1 MAGCR
6 GKNRRIPVASGGAVF
21 DSSSKLLAACVAA
34 RQDGKDF
41 PTIWQDILKGHPTV
55 LEIPA
60 TVMIGGESVLAIPLI
75 TGQRL
80 IFGEAGF
87 SIE

>member
-1 MAGCR
+1 M
-6 GKNRRIPVASGGAVF
+6 F

-41 PTIWQDILKGHPTV
+41 PTIWQKIAKRHPAVLGIPVSVRIGDETV
-55 LEIPA
+55 L
-60 TVMIGGESVLAIPLI
+60 SIPLLS
-75 TGQRL
+75 GQRL

-87 SIE
+87 WLD